1 MDIPRIKK
9 NGQTH
14 VKRRKVMAITNPGV
28 IVFCNEDI
36 RPLAEKLR
44 ALKAIVTSINDEW
57 DSVHSANTPDNSS
70 EYLEDGRESEGV
82 TQVTGEDIHD
92 IMGLSAT
99 IETALSTTAN
109 ETLLSKF
116 SVRSLEVTLR

>member
-1 MDIPRIKK
+1 
-9 NGQTH
+9 
-14 VKRRKVMAITNPGV
+14 MAITNPGV

-44 ALKAIVTSINDEW
+44 ALKAIAVSINDEW
-57 DSVHSANTPDNSS
+57 DSVHAGNTPDSPS

-82 TQVTGEDIHD
+82 TQVTGEEIND

-99 IETALSTTAN
+99 IETALSTPAN
-109 ETLLSKF
+109 ESLLSKF
-116 SVRSLEVTLR
+116 SVRPLQVTLK